1 MSFISYIHKYSAR
14 LATMLLMAVCLLVAD
29 NVVAQE
35 DSLDKAR
42 LYVEMKDYD
51 AAIDIYAKAYK
62 GNTNSEV
69 FDEYFDVLL
78 LAKEYKAAEKLLDQ
92 PSMDTRGR
100 AVEIIN
106 HARIQL
112 AQGREKKAEEFLR
125 EAIALINGDEMVT
138 IRVINAMEKLGRDD
152 YVIMAYEKAR
162 SVLGNPYY
170 YGEQL
175 GRLYA
180 KTGELEK
187 AIVTLIMGTPW
198 QFGGLEATKVTLLDI
213 LGNDPKK
220 IQQAQKILIK
230 KINEQFDNQTF
241 PELLTWLYTQKDDWE
256 GALIQVQAID
266 ERNREDGQRLI
277 EFGRLARRERKYDI
291 AIKAF
296 ETIQEKGRDRPLY
309 SMAAAE
315 KVSIELE
322 KLEENPAYTQQDVSK
337 LSAEYDTLLKEFPH
351 YYATGTARDYAML
364 EAQYNNNPQK
374 GIDILQNV
382 IDQPNVRKDISGM
395 AKLQMGDYLI
405 LTGKIWEASLMY
417 SQVDKASREDMLGE
431 EARYRNAKLSYYR
444 SDFPW
449 AQGQLKVLK
458 ASTTELIANDALYLS
473 VLITEN
479 TLDSNTEALS
489 RFAYAD
495 LLLFQNK
502 DKEAAAL
509 LDSIATG
516 FPKHS
521 LQDDILMLHAKIA
534 EKHRDYAAAIT
545 YYDKVANKYGD
556 DVLGDDAIFKSAQIY
571 DNKLHKTEEAKRE
584 YENLI
589 IKYPGSTYVQTA
601 RKRLAELSAPAN
613 VVP

>member
-1 MSFISYIHKYSAR
+1 MSFISHIHKYKSR
-14 LATMLLMAVCLLVAD
+14 WVVVLLMTVCLLVTNA
-29 NVVAQE
+29 VIAQE
-35 DSLDKAR
+35 DSIGKAR
-42 LYVEMKDYD
+42 LYVEMKDYK
-51 AAIDIYAKAYK
+51 AAINIYEKAYN

-69 FDEYFDVLL
+69 FDEYFDALL
-78 LAKEYKAAEKLLDQ
+78 LAKEYKTAEKLLDQ
-92 PSMDTRGR
+92 PSVDTRGR

-106 HARIQL
+106 HARIQM
-112 AQGREKKAEEFLR
+112 AQGKEKKAEEFLK

-162 SVLGNPYY
+162 AILGNPYY

-180 KTGELEK
+180 KTGEMEK
-187 AIVTLIMGTPW
+187 AIVTLIMGSPW
-198 QFGGLEATKVTLLDI
+198 QFGGLDATKVTLLEI
-213 LGNDPKK
+213 LDNDPKK
-220 IQQAQKILIK
+220 LQQAQKILIK
-230 KINEQFDNQTF
+230 KINEQFDNQTY

-256 GALIQVQAID
+256 GAMIQVQAID
-266 ERNREDGQRLI
+266 ERNREDGQRLL
-277 EFGRLARRERKYDI
+277 EFSHLARREQKYDI
-291 AIKAF
+291 AIKVLEA
-296 ETIQEKGRDRPLY
+296 IQQKGKDRPLY
-309 SMAAAE
+309 STAAAE

-322 KLEENPAYTQQDVSK
+322 MLEENPAYTPQDVSK
-337 LSAEYDTLLKEFPH
+337 LSAEYEALLKDFPH
-351 YYATGTARDYAML
+351 YYATETARDYALL

-374 GIDILQNV
+374 GIDILQTV

-395 AKLQMGDYLI
+395 AKLQMGDYMV
-405 LTGKIWEASLMY
+405 LTGKIWDASLMY

-431 EARYRNAKLSYYR
+431 EARFRNAKLSYYR

-479 TLDSNTEALS
+479 TPDSNMEALS

-502 DKEAAAL
+502 DKEAATL
-509 LDSIATG
+509 LDSIATA
-516 FPKHS
+516 FPKHT

-571 DNKLHKTEEAKRE
+571 EQKLHKTEEAKRQ

-601 RKRLAELSAPAN
+601 RKRLTELSAPAN

>member
-1 MSFISYIHKYSAR
+1 MSFISHIHKYKSR
-14 LATMLLMAVCLLVAD
+14 WVVVLLMTVCLLTA
-29 NVVAQE
+29 NSAVAQE
-35 DSLDKAR
+35 DSIGKAR
-42 LYVEMKDYD
+42 LYVEMKDYK
-51 AAIDIYAKAYK
+51 AAINIYEKAYN

-69 FDEYFDVLL
+69 FDEYFDALL

-92 PSMDTRGR
+92 PSVDTRGR

-106 HARIQL
+106 HARIQM
-112 AQGREKKAEEFLR
+112 AQGKEKKAEEFLK

-162 SVLGNPYY
+162 AILGNPYY

-180 KTGELEK
+180 KTGEMEK
-187 AIVTLIMGTPW
+187 AIVTLIMGSPW
-198 QFGGLEATKVTLLDI
+198 QFGGLDATKVTLLEI
-213 LGNDPKK
+213 LDNDPKK
-220 IQQAQKILIK
+220 LQQAQKILIK
-230 KINEQFDNQTF
+230 KINEQFDNQTY

-256 GALIQVQAID
+256 GAMIQVQAID
-266 ERNREDGQRLI
+266 ERNREDGQRLL
-277 EFGRLARRERKYDI
+277 EFSHLARREQKYDI
-291 AIKAF
+291 AIKVLEA
-296 ETIQEKGRDRPLY
+296 IQQKGKDRPLY
-309 SMAAAE
+309 STAAAE

-322 KLEENPAYTQQDVSK
+322 MLEENPAYTPQDVSK
-337 LSAEYDTLLKEFPH
+337 LSAEYEALLKDFPH
-351 YYATGTARDYAML
+351 YYATETARDYALL

-374 GIDILQNV
+374 GIDILQTV

-395 AKLQMGDYLI
+395 AKLQMGDYMV
-405 LTGKIWEASLMY
+405 LTGKIWDASLMY

-431 EARYRNAKLSYYR
+431 EARFRNAKLSYYR

-479 TLDSNTEALS
+479 TPDSNMEALS

-502 DKEAAAL
+502 DKEAATL
-509 LDSIATG
+509 LDSIATA
-516 FPKHS
+516 FPKHT

-571 DNKLHKTEEAKRE
+571 EQKLHKTEEAKRQ

-601 RKRLAELSAPAN
+601 RKRLTELTAPAN